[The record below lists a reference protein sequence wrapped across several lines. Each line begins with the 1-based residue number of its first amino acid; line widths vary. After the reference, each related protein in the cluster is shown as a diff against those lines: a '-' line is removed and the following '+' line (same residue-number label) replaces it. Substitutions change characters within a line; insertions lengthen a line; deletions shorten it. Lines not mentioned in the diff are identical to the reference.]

1 MEDYIKIG
9 ILNFNFFIFY
19 FFDIVFLIYIYIK
32 IMSTID
38 KNNDP
43 KKKIDK
49 DVQSTEKIWNDSE
62 VQLLKKWGE
71 IASSYRLLHDRAFR
85 IFQIKSYGL
94 TIPVII
100 LSTISGTASF
110 SISSFPLDLQVYVP
124 MVIGGVNIF
133 VGILQ
138 TITQFLRVNELTESH
153 RVASISY
160 GKFARN
166 ITTELSLPP
175 NNRSYN
181 GIDFIQMCR
190 TEMDRLIEQSPIIP
204 MKLLNTFDKTKEFQE
219 ITKPDVLTV
228 SSIREYEPS
237 EAEKMG
243 TIMALAASKLEH
255 LHKTEKTVV
264 QKIQEKIEK
273 KTNPK
278 KDEDDGIS
286 QELKNVINN
295 IDFKDLE
302 ANINNKENNIDS
314 ITEEIINKRNDEIKD
329 ISNSGI
335 VSRMLKGKNND

>member
-1 MEDYIKIG
+1 MV
-9 ILNFNFFIFY
+9 N
-19 FFDIVFLIYIYIK
+19 
-32 IMSTID
+32 ID
-38 KNNDP
+38 KNSES
-43 KKKIDK
+43 KKNDK

-110 SISSFPLDLQVYVP
+110 SISSFPIDLQLYVP

-175 NNRSYN
+175 SNRSYN
-181 GIDFIQMCR
+181 GIDFVQMCR

-204 MKLLNTFDKTKEFQE
+204 MKLLNIFDKTKEFQE

-243 TIMALAASKLEH
+243 TIMALAANKLEH
-255 LHKTEKTVV
+255 LHKNEKTVV
-264 QKIQEKIEK
+264 QKIQEKIDRQ
-273 KTNPK
+273 TNPK
-278 KDEDDGIS
+278 KDEDNNGIS
-286 QELKNVINN
+286 TELKNVMNN

-302 ANINNKENNIDS
+302 ANLHNKESNIDT
-314 ITEEIINKRNDEIKD
+314 ITKEIINKRNDEIKD
-329 ISNSGI
+329 ISSSGI
-335 VSRMLKGKNND
+335 VSRMLNAKNNN

>member
-1 MEDYIKIG
+1 
-9 ILNFNFFIFY
+9 
-19 FFDIVFLIYIYIK
+19 
-32 IMSTID
+32 
-38 KNNDP
+38 
-43 KKKIDK
+43 
-49 DVQSTEKIWNDSE
+49 
-62 VQLLKKWGE
+62 
-71 IASSYRLLHDRAFR
+71 
-85 IFQIKSYGL
+85 
-94 TIPVII
+94 
-100 LSTISGTASF
+100 
-110 SISSFPLDLQVYVP
+110 

-204 MKLLNTFDKTKEFQE
+204 MTLLNIFDKTKEFQE

-228 SSIREYEPS
+228 SSIHEYEPS
-237 EAEKMG
+237 ETEKIG
-243 TIMALAASKLEH
+243 TIMALAANKLEH
-255 LHKTEKTVV
+255 LHKNEKTVA

-273 KTNPK
+273 KTISK
-278 KDEDDGIS
+278 KDEEDGIS
-286 QELKNVINN
+286 TELKNVISN

-302 ANINNKENNIDS
+302 ANIHNKENNIDS
-314 ITEEIINKRNDEIKD
+314 ITEEIINKRNNEIKD

-335 VSRMLKGKNND
+335 VSRMLKKNDV